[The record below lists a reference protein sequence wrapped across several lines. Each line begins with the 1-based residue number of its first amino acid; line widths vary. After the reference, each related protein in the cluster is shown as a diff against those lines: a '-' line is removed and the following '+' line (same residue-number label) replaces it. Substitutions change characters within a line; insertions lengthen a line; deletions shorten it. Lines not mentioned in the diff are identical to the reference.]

1 MGEDESILLAL
12 YGIKTESK
20 LFYFYKQY
28 RYESAKD
35 AINCA
40 MLDAERT
47 QKVIKQPEKLK

>member
-40 MLDAERT
+40 RLEAERAH
-47 QKVIKQPEKLK
+47 KAIKPPEK